1 MKGAFAMNY
10 QKQLDDIIS
19 QLGSEK
25 PRLLLHACCAPCSSY
40 VLEYLSSIFDI
51 TLFFANPNITPF
63 KEYQKRLDELKRLV
77 KEMKLDIDIKED
89 NYNADE
95 FYAIA
100 KGLEN
105 APEGG
110 ERCKKCYRLRL
121 EKAAREA
128 KLGEYD
134 YFTTTLSISPHKNA
148 AWINEIGG
156 ELENEYSIKFL
167 PSDFK
172 KKNGYKRSIELSKQ
186 YGLYRQ
192 NFCGCEFS
200 KAMRLSD

>member
-156 ELENEYSIKFL
+156 ELENEYSVKFL

>member
-1 MKGAFAMNY
+1 MNY

-19 QLGSEK
+19 RLGDKK

-40 VLEYLSSIFDI
+40 VLEYLASIFDI

-128 KLGEYD
+128 KIGEYD

>member
-1 MKGAFAMNY
+1 MNY

-19 QLGSEK
+19 RLGSEK

-40 VLEYLSSIFDI
+40 VLEYLASIFDI

-63 KEYQKRLDELKRLV
+63 EEYQKRLDELKRLV
-77 KEMKLDIDIKED
+77 KEMKLDIDIKEG

-105 APEGG
+105 VPEGG

-156 ELENEYSIKFL
+156 ELENEYSVKFL

>member
-63 KEYQKRLDELKRLV
+63 EEYQKRLDELKRLV

-128 KLGEYD
+128 KIGEYD